1 MYVPPLPPKDLIKE
15 FDFSYIETRRKYLE
29 YFIVKVSHV
38 PFFTDTV
45 EYGLFVA
52 RGKKV
57 EDDKTEL
64 R

>member
-1 MYVPPLPPKDLIKE
+1 M
-15 FDFSYIETRRKYLE
+15 
-29 YFIVKVSHV
+29 KVSHV

-57 EDDKTEL
+57 EDTTEL